1 MIYGASSS
9 EFDNDFVVGYY
20 GEAMIRIGHN
30 TSSEWKARLAATAG
44 VYLCPESNQA
54 AARGFRPEDQAPG
67 P

>member
-1 MIYGASSS
+1 
-9 EFDNDFVVGYY
+9 
-20 GEAMIRIGHN
+20 MIRIGHN